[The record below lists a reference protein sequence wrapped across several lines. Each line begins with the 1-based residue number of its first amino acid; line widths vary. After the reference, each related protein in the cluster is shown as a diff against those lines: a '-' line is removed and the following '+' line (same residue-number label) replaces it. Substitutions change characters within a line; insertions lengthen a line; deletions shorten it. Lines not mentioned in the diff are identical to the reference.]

1 MSKLPLKYFQQDDV
15 VALSKDILGK
25 VLYTK
30 INGKITAGIITE
42 TEAYT
47 GINDKASHAYGGKI
61 TKRNEVMYRNGGVAY
76 VYLCYGL
83 HCLFNVVTNIKNIP
97 HAILIRSVYPIVGI
111 EEILRRRNLKHLSK
125 NITIGPGKVT
135 QALGI
140 NLSHN
145 GILLNG
151 KQIWIE
157 DRGIIIPEN
166 KINVGTRIGVDY
178 AQEDALLP
186 YRFWV
191 NHSDITLVFN
201 QR

>member
-15 VALSKDILGK
+15 VALSKEILGK
-25 VLYTK
+25 VIYTK
-30 INGKITAGIITE
+30 INGKTTAGIITE
-42 TEAYT
+42 TEAYA

-61 TKRNEVMYRNGGVAY
+61 TKRNEVMYHNGGVAY

-83 HCLFNVVTNIKNIP
+83 HYLFNVVTNIKNIP
-97 HAILIRSVYPIVGI
+97 HAILIRAVYPIIGI
-111 EEILRRRNLKHLSK
+111 DEIVCRRNIKYLSK
-125 NITIGPGKVT
+125 NSTIGPGKVT

-140 NLSHN
+140 NLNHN

-157 DRGIIIPEN
+157 ENGIIIPEN
-166 KINVGTRIGVDY
+166 KINVGTRIGVEY

-191 NHSDITLVFN
+191 NHSDITI
-201 QR
+201 

>member
-15 VALSKDILGK
+15 VALSKEILGK
-25 VLYTK
+25 VIYTK
-30 INGKITAGIITE
+30 INGKTTAGIITE
-42 TEAYT
+42 TEAYA

-61 TKRNEVMYRNGGVAY
+61 TKRNEVMYHNGGVAY

-83 HCLFNVVTNIKNIP
+83 HYLFNVVTNIKNIP
-97 HAILIRSVYPIVGI
+97 HAILIRSIYPILGI

-125 NITIGPGKVT
+125 NSTIGPGKVT

-157 DRGIIIPEN
+157 NRGIIIPEN
-166 KINVGTRIGVDY
+166 KINVGTRIGVEY

-191 NHSDITLVFN
+191 NHSDITI
-201 QR
+201 